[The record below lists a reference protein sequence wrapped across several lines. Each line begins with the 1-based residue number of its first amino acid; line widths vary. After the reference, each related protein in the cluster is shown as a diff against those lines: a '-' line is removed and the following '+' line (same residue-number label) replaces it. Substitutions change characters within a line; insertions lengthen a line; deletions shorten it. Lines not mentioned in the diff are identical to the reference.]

1 VNLVQRLPGMPLIR
15 LDGSSTGK
23 LLAIVNSFADP
34 GSVRLFFD
42 RYMGPRH
49 SLRQNVEV
57 GAAYYL
63 ITVLGVFAPLLFV
76 TTAVLWRRLKNPLV
90 SLPPLFVLNFL
101 VMALGLALDNRGVA
115 TPEELLHRPFV
126 WMYFMVVTSL
136 GALAGLAL
144 VRSKRLNRFS
154 RPILLSL
161 VFGLLAFPAVTAA
174 GIQRISTMT
183 IGSYVLYPTAL
194 LQAADYM
201 RTHGDRRDVFQDSA
215 FDTNYLVSAL
225 SGRRAYVE
233 RTFIRLARNEELE
246 SRVVA
251 VTKLMQL
258 QAEAAIRAEAQRLGI
273 RWFLA
278 RPGQA
283 LAWPPEIAE
292 HPVFAKDGY
301 RVYGFE
307 PR

>member
-1 VNLVQRLPGMPLIR
+1 
-15 LDGSSTGK
+15 
-23 LLAIVNSFADP
+23 
-34 GSVRLFFD
+34 
-42 RYMGPRH
+42 
-49 SLRQNVEV
+49 
-57 GAAYYL
+57 
-63 ITVLGVFAPLLFV
+63 
-76 TTAVLWRRLKNPLV
+76 
-90 SLPPLFVLNFL
+90 
-101 VMALGLALDNRGVA
+101 MALGLALDNRGVG
-115 TPEELLHRPFV
+115 TPEELPHRPFV
-126 WMYFMVVTSL
+126 WMYFVVVTWL
-136 GALAGLAL
+136 GALAGLAF
-144 VRSKRLNRFS
+144 VRSKRLQRVS

-161 VFGLLAFPAVTAA
+161 VFGLLAFPAVKAA
-174 GIQRISTMT
+174 GIQRVSTMST
-183 IGSYVLYPTAL
+183 SSYVPYSTAL

-251 VTKLMQL
+251 VNKLMQM
-258 QAEAAIRAEAQRLGI
+258 QAEAAVHAEAQRLGI

-283 LAWPPEIAE
+283 LAWPPEIAL
-292 HPVFAKDGY
+292 HPAFAMDGY